1 MKEKNLIV
9 WISFIKKMGTSH
21 TSNLKAHLKAIE
33 QKEVN
38 TPNRSTWQEMLKFR
52 AKINILEINEKNQRY
67 KEMFL

>member
-1 MKEKNLIV
+1 
-9 WISFIKKMGTSH
+9 MGTSQ

>member
-1 MKEKNLIV
+1 
-9 WISFIKKMGTSH
+9 MGTSH